1 MDRIMKFFFKAKDI
15 MDNWL
20 IGTIAYLPKSKD
32 SENYGYYISANGSEP
47 YAVKI
52 RKDTICR
59 PLLIVD
65 SKGQNDL
72 FENDIVK
79 IAYNEQDFGIGIL
92 TIKNGLLYF
101 QTYENGNIENRQLL
115 SLHFLDNTLINS
127 EYLGN
132 KFDADAVNILY
143 GENSNVSS
151 KNNIIR

>member
-32 SENYGYYISANGSEP
+32 SENYGYYISENGSEP

-65 SKGQNDL
+65 SKGKKDL

-79 IAYNEQDFGIGIL
+79 IAYNEQNWGTGIL
-92 TIKNGLLYF
+92 RMENALLYF
-101 QTYENGNIENRQLL
+101 QAYENGKINNYQLHDFHFSENILK
-115 SLHFLDNTLINS
+115 DS

-132 KFDADAVNILY
+132 IFDADAVDILY
-143 GENSNVSS
+143 GGNSNVSS
-151 KNNIIR
+151 KNNIIS